1 MADTNGIG
9 RHHFQV
15 KTYVRETG
23 IKEILDNMY
32 NDEFEEV
39 SSNESK
45 KKREMS
51 QQDMRFMEILDEGI
65 KLKDGHYHIPF
76 PFKLQDV
83 RLPCNKYQATQRLSY
98 FKRKFDKNEKFKAD
112 YIRLWKRSLLKVT
125 QGSQQREKHQGRRG
139 TFHTAGYITLIN
151 QEDKGGI

>member
-39 SSNESK
+39 TSNESK

-112 YIRLWKRSLLKVT
+112 YIRFMEEIIAKGYARKST
-125 QGSQQREKHQGRRG
+125 TRETPGKTWYLPHRRVYNPNKPGR
-139 TFHTAGYITLIN
+139 
-151 QEDKGGI
+151 